1 MRNTKTFIQIFGV
14 AFAAFA
20 AFFFIYQN
28 MPSQDGIKLYFT
40 DIFNSLMGAMVVAL
54 VTASIFIFQRKIEAD
69 DEKNRVIYEK
79 KLSLY
84 EQIASKLNEIIQD
97 NKISETELQNLQLF
111 SFKVVLIAGPKAAE
125 KFNEMLVNLR
135 NDSGSVIEDG
145 TKQTIVDFITLSRE
159 DLDVLADIDSKQKT
173 EISDFLG
180 KFKSDDRVVENISRK
195 KRTFTDSFRRQ
206 VLQEYEEATSPEA
219 KEAVLN
225 KYRLYPVQ
233 LNTFRKTL
241 EKRK

>member
-14 AFAAFA
+14 AFIAFA

-28 MPSQDGIKLYFT
+28 IPSQDGIKLYFT

-97 NKISETELQNLQLF
+97 NKISETEIQNLQLF

-173 EISDFLG
+173 EISDFLWN
-180 KFKSDDRVVENISRK
+180 F
-195 KRTFTDSFRRQ
+195 
-206 VLQEYEEATSPEA
+206 
-219 KEAVLN
+219 
-225 KYRLYPVQ
+225 
-233 LNTFRKTL
+233 
-241 EKRK
+241 